1 MMADLILQSP
11 VLDALVVEKIAA
23 LSMGSGVQELGPTVA
38 RVLQA
43 DLSAREQVKALC
55 DKHRIDFAYLEQIH
69 WLKDCKLLA
78 MDMDS
83 TLINIECIDEI
94 AAIAGR
100 GEQVAQITAAAM
112 RGEIKDFKHSLIER
126 VKLLQG
132 VPAEAL
138 EQVYEQRLQL
148 NYGAER
154 LIEQARQQGIYT
166 LLVSGGF
173 TFFTER
179 LQARLGLDQVQANTL
194 EIVDGVL
201 TGRVLG
207 PIVDGAAK
215 AQYVAERARKL
226 DAQPEQMIAIG
237 DGANDLQ
244 MMQHTYYSVAY
255 RAKPVVQ
262 EQARFALNYCGLDA
276 VLNWFRT

>member
-1 MMADLILQSP
+1 
-11 VLDALVVEKIAA
+11 
-23 LSMGSGVQELGPTVA
+23 
-38 RVLQA
+38 
-43 DLSAREQVKALC
+43 
-55 DKHRIDFAYLEQIH
+55 
-69 WLKDCKLLA
+69 
-78 MDMDS
+78 
-83 TLINIECIDEI
+83 LINIECIDEI
-94 AAIAGR
+94 ADIAGR
-100 GEQVAQITAAAM
+100 GEQVAQITEAAM

-132 VPAEAL
+132 VSAEAL
-138 EQVYEQRLQL
+138 EQVYVERLQL
-148 NYGAER
+148 NYGAEQ
-154 LIEQARQQGIYT
+154 LIQQARKQGIYT

-194 EIVDGVL
+194 EIIDGVL

-215 AQYVAERARKL
+215 AQYVAELARKL

-244 MMQHTYYSVAY
+244 IMLHTYYSVDY
-255 RAKPVVQ
+255 RAKHVVQ
-262 EQARFALNYCGLDA
+262 YEARFTMFYCG
-276 VLNWFRT
+276 VGVV